1 MAETTP
7 GYVAALAAAEM
18 EAETAYIH
26 QLATEL
32 TDSITEKPA
41 NAPTEEAA
49 DHGH

>member
-1 MAETTP
+1 
-7 GYVAALAAAEM
+7 M

-32 TDSITEKPA
+32 TGSITAEPT

-49 DHGH
+49 DHG